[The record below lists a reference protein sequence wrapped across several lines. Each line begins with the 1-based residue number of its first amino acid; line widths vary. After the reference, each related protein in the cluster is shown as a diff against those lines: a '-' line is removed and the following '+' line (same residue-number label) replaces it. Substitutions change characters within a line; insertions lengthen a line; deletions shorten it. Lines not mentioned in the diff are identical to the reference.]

1 MIADPPCRPQH
12 PAARKRFSVVGR
24 FAVCR
29 SYDRNSKAYM
39 PWMLN
44 ERLGDFASSEGES
57 VAQVD

>member
-1 MIADPPCRPQH
+1 M
-12 PAARKRFSVVGR
+12 VGR

-44 ERLGDFASSEGES
+44 EHLGYDVSIEVSTTSWALHRKIGEIRNVIAASRRPN
-57 VAQVD
+57 